1 MLKES
6 CSDLPEQMSLEEQ
19 EEILGRAI
27 DRLAADRLKVEIEW
41 SVAREL
47 ARRKKFRALQVYLT
61 LLAIQKHNDLYSPD
75 LWGLDMDGLRPVLI
89 RLLGISKVTLWRA
102 LKELLQLGLVYY
114 EEFGINDI
122 EFLLF
127 VRDHADAAYMLGCNK
142 IIGVR
147 QVHFHHIAS
156 IHNLKALL
164 TVMPATIPHPLTK
177 RQIAEQL
184 GVSVRSVKR
193 YRREFQKEYEKQL
206 YEDEV
211 FDNYQDAIEFRD
223 NEKHPDYDGLTFAE
237 VGYRTAPVKREDGKY
252 VLWRSSAATVKVN
265 GIGPVVPKTTAL
277 HRDRLHGVIK
287 YRLLKRPDSKS
298 WDKMPR
304 PRRGR
309 RGRHQ
314 KIDGFD
320 PVPFLV
326 LDGGVFHTARW
337 RYMFG
342 PVLEYFEKT
351 HAQGRRNGPVP
362 NEIFW
367 AIQKRY
373 QNVKDALDVA
383 DLMNPRRYLYLKDLG
398 ILLGW
403 HTIYGYSLSYNKRI
417 STAPRIWDRWWL
429 REPSMEEFGE
439 AVDIDWGEDDPLKEL
454 LEDDEEPPVEEP
466 PEDDVVEDEELQ
478 VETSNKGQRVET
490 NDWWTWFEPNP
501 PTPDDSFFDPTV
513 AA

>member
-1 MLKES
+1 L
-6 CSDLPEQMSLEEQ
+6 
-19 EEILGRAI
+19 R
-27 DRLAADRLKVEIEW
+27 VEIEW

-61 LLAIQKHNDLYSPD
+61 LLAIQNHNDFYTNC
-75 LWGLDMDGLRPVLI
+75 WGLDMDRLRPVLI

-114 EEFGINDI
+114 EEARLTTDSG
-122 EFLLF
+122 FLLF
-127 VRDHADAAYMLGCNK
+127 VRDHADAAYMLGCNN
-142 IIGVR
+142 IIGIR
-147 QVHFHHIAS
+147 HVHFHHIAS

-211 FDNYQDAIEFRD
+211 FDDYQEAIEFRD

-237 VGYRTAPVKREDGKY
+237 AGYRTAPVKREDGKY

-265 GIGPVVPKTTAL
+265 GIGAVDPKETAVQ
-277 HRDRLHGVIK
+277 RDRLHSVIK
-287 YRLLKRPDSKS
+287 HRHLKRMDGKS
-298 WDKMPR
+298 WDEIPR
-304 PRRGR
+304 PRRGGRER
-309 RGRHQ
+309 RR

-320 PVPFLV
+320 QVPFLV
-326 LDGGVFHTARW
+326 VEGGMFDKVRW
-337 RYMFG
+337 RYMYG
-342 PVLEYFEKT
+342 PVIEYFEKA
-351 HAQGRRNGPVP
+351 HAQGRLDGPVP

-367 AIQKRY
+367 MIKKVYPDVR
-373 QNVKDALDVA
+373 DALDVA
-383 DLMNPRRYLYLKDLG
+383 DLMDPKYYLYLKDIG
-398 ILLGW
+398 VLLGRG
-403 HTIYGYSLSYNKRI
+403 IINRISCNKRV

-439 AVDIDWGEDDPLKEL
+439 AVDIDYGPDLDLEL
-454 LEDDEEPPVEEP
+454 
-466 PEDDVVEDEELQ
+466 PEDDVGDEGLLF
-478 VETSNKGQRVET
+478 ETS
-490 NDWWTWFEPNP
+490 
-501 PTPDDSFFDPTV
+501 PDEFLDEFFDPTV

>member
-1 MLKES
+1 M
-6 CSDLPEQMSLEEQ
+6 
-19 EEILGRAI
+19 
-27 DRLAADRLKVEIEW
+27 DR
-41 SVAREL
+41 
-47 ARRKKFRALQVYLT
+47 
-61 LLAIQKHNDLYSPD
+61 
-75 LWGLDMDGLRPVLI
+75 LRPVLI

-114 EEFGINDI
+114 EESLLSNSG
-122 EFLLF
+122 FLLF
-127 VRDHADAAYMLGCNK
+127 VRDHSAAAYMLGCNK
-142 IIGVR
+142 IIGIR

-237 VGYRTAPVKREDGKY
+237 AGYRTAPVKREDGKY

-265 GIGPVVPKTTAL
+265 GIGAVDPKATAI
-277 HRDRLHGVIK
+277 HRDTLPGMIK
-287 YRLLKRPDSKS
+287 DRYLERMDGKS
-298 WDKMPR
+298 WDEIPR

-309 RGRHQ
+309 RVRHQ

-326 LDGGVFHTARW
+326 AEGGMFHTVRW
-337 RYMFG
+337 RYMYG
-342 PVLEYFEKT
+342 PVLEYFEKA
-351 HAQGRRNGPVP
+351 HAQGRLDGPVP

-367 AIQKRY
+367 MIKKKYQKTE
-373 QNVKDALDVA
+373 DALDVA
-383 DLMNPRRYLYLKDLG
+383 DLMDPKYYLYLKDIGVVLG
-398 ILLGW
+398 RGI
-403 HTIYGYSLSYNKRI
+403 INRI
-417 STAPRIWDRWWL
+417 SSNERLRTAPRIWDRWWL

-439 AVDIDWGEDDPLKEL
+439 AVDIDWGPDFEPL
-454 LEDDEEPPVEEP
+454 
-466 PEDDVVEDEELQ
+466 EDDVVGDEGLTSDEGLQ
-478 VETSNKGQRVET
+478 FETSDDGQLFET
-490 NDWWTWFEPNP
+490 S
-501 PTPDDSFFDPTV
+501 PDEFLDPFFDPTV